1 MPTFGPD
8 YLIPRPFDPRLLV
21 DARAGRRAARRWIRA
36 SRRARSPTWTRTRK
50 SSAQFVY
57 RTGLVMKPVYD
68 RARSDL
74 KRVVY
79 AEGEEETVLRAV
91 QTVIDEELARPI
103 LIGRP
108 DVIDTRIAAPRPAHA
123 RRRRFRTDQHQ
134 RRPALQRLL
143 AAVPRADR
151 APRRDAGGGEEPA
164 ALAPDA
170 DRRADG
176 RARRSRRDDLRPGRP
191 LPQEAGLH
199 AQRVRLRPGRDRHRR
214 R

>member
-21 DARAGRRAARRWIRA
+21 MLAPAVAKAAMESGVADASDRGHARLRE
-36 SRRARSPTWTRTRK
+36 K
-50 SSAQFVY
+50 LGQFVY
-57 RTGLVMKPVYD
+57 RTGLLMKPVYD
-68 RARSDL
+68 RARSDR

-91 QTVIDEELARPI
+91 QTVIDEGLAFPI

-108 DVIDTRIAAPRPAHA
+108 DVIDTRIERLGLRMRAGVDFELTNINDDPR
-123 RRRRFRTDQHQ
+123 FNDYWQQ
-134 RRPALQRLL
+134 L
-143 AAVPRADR
+143 PRADR
-151 APRRDAGGGEEPA
+151 ASRRDPGGGEEPA

-170 DRRADG
+170 DRGADG

-191 LPQEAGLH
+191 LPQEAGLP
-199 AQRVRLRPGRDRHRR
+199 AQRVRLRPGRAPAPRR
-214 R
+214 